1 MIFKGRFVLPVVLF
15 TLMSVPAHAASPFS
29 CAAMQKHMEGLK
41 TAIKKAPNKEAAA
54 RERAK
59 LARISEQYTEHCM
72 KPKAGKTGASAETW
86 KTLLQAKGPQAETPE
101 EENQRRRDAINQ
113 KGRQPGDK
121 PPASR
126 PKAGRK
132 EVLVSQAI
140 PVEGVLL
147 IEGGTSSTFYGKVK
161 QELSYTIQETFVG
174 NLIVTRSID
183 RATGRP
189 SAREDYALQTLSTE
203 IFAGPFSGRGCV
215 KYTGSPPVCTQW
227 HQIDLWQIA
236 DGEEYPGR
244 LDGVVSA
251 TSDGRAVT
259 IRIDGPN
266 IEFGSSQGPV
276 SIKTGCGDLLRETVK
291 REEFKQWLRRSTV
304 RIKRDVSKTSPGCRP
319 GSTVSLEK
327 SLLVLRHS
335 IFEREI

>member
-1 MIFKGRFVLPVVLF
+1 MIFMGRFLLPVVLF
-15 TLMSVPAHAASPFS
+15 TLMAAPAHAASPFS

-41 TAIKKAPNKEAAA
+41 TAVKKAPNKEAAS
-54 RERAK
+54 RERVK
-59 LARISEQYTEHCM
+59 LDRVSAQYTEHCM
-72 KPKAGKTGASAETW
+72 KLKTGKTGGSAETW
-86 KTLLQAKGPQAETPE
+86 KARLQAKEPQAETPE
-101 EENQRRRDAINQ
+101 EESQRRREAINQ
-113 KGRQPGDK
+113 KRPLGDK
-121 PPASR
+121 LAASR
-126 PKAGRK
+126 AEAGRR
-132 EVLVSQAI
+132 EVPVPQAI

-147 IEGGTSSTFYGKVK
+147 IEGGSFSTFYGKVK

-174 NLIVTRSID
+174 NLIVTRYVD
-183 RATGRP
+183 RVTGRS

-203 IFAGPFSGRGCV
+203 IFAGPFSGRGCA

-227 HQIDLWQIA
+227 YQIDLWQIA
-236 DGEEYPGR
+236 DGEEYPGK

-259 IRIDGPN
+259 IRIDGPD

-291 REEFKQWLRRSTV
+291 RDEFKQWMRRSTV

-319 GSTVSLEK
+319 GSTVSLEMHI
-327 SLLVLRHS
+327 RPGN
-335 IFEREI
+335 EPPAP

>member
-1 MIFKGRFVLPVVLF
+1 MLL
-15 TLMSVPAHAASPFS
+15 SPFS
-29 CAAMQKHMEGLK
+29 CEAMQKHMEGLK
-41 TAIKKAPNKEAAA
+41 TAIKKAPNKEAAS

-59 LARISEQYTEHCM
+59 LDRISEQYTEHCM
-72 KPKAGKTGASAETW
+72 KPKPGKTGASAEIW

-101 EENQRRRDAINQ
+101 EESQRRREAINQ
-113 KGRQPGDK
+113 KGQQSGDK
-121 PPASR
+121 PAVSR
-126 PKAGRK
+126 AEAGRK
-132 EVLVSQAI
+132 EVPLSQAI

-147 IEGGTSSTFYGKVK
+147 IEGGSSSTFYGKVK

-174 NLIVTRSID
+174 NLIVTPSID
-183 RATGRP
+183 RATGRS

-203 IFAGPFSGRGCV
+203 IFAGPFGGRGCA
-215 KYTGSPPVCTQW
+215 KYTGSPPVCAQW

-244 LDGVVSA
+244 FDGVVSA

-276 SIKTGCGDLLRETVK
+276 SIKTGCGDLLRETVN
-291 REEFKQWLRRSTV
+291 RDEFKQWLRRSTV

-319 GSTVSLEK
+319 GSTVSLEMHIG
-327 SLLVLRHS
+327 SRGN
-335 IFEREI
+335 EPPTP

>member
-1 MIFKGRFVLPVVLF
+1 MSFIGRFLLPVVLF
-15 TLMSVPAHAASPFS
+15 TLMAVPAHTASPFS
-29 CAAMQKHMEGLK
+29 CEAMQKHMEGLK
-41 TAIKKAPNKEAAA
+41 TAIKKAPNKEAAS

-59 LARISEQYTEHCM
+59 LAHISEQYTEHCM
-72 KPKAGKTGASAETW
+72 KPKPGKTGVSAETW

-101 EENQRRRDAINQ
+101 EESQRRRDVINQ
-113 KGRQPGDK
+113 KGRQSGDK
-121 PPASR
+121 STVSR
-126 PKAGRK
+126 AEAGRK
-132 EVLVSQAI
+132 EVPVSRAI
-140 PVEGVLL
+140 PVEGLLL

-183 RATGRP
+183 RATGRF
-189 SAREDYALQTLSTE
+189 SAREDYTLQTLSTE
-203 IFAGPFSGRGCV
+203 IFAGPFSGRGCA

-244 LDGVVSA
+244 FDGVVSA

-259 IRIDGPN
+259 IRIDGPD

-291 REEFKQWLRRSTV
+291 RDEFKQWLRRSTV

-319 GSTVSLEK
+319 GSTVSLEMHIG
-327 SLLVLRHS
+327 SGGN
-335 IFEREI
+335 EAPAP

>member
-1 MIFKGRFVLPVVLF
+1 MP
-15 TLMSVPAHAASPFS
+15 
-29 CAAMQKHMEGLK
+29 
-41 TAIKKAPNKEAAA
+41 
-54 RERAK
+54 
-59 LARISEQYTEHCM
+59 
-72 KPKAGKTGASAETW
+72 
-86 KTLLQAKGPQAETPE
+86 
-101 EENQRRRDAINQ
+101 
-113 KGRQPGDK
+113 
-121 PPASR
+121 
-126 PKAGRK
+126 
-132 EVLVSQAI
+132 QAI

-147 IEGGTSSTFYGKVK
+147 IEGGSSSTFYGKVK

-174 NLIVTRSID
+174 NLIVTRYVD
-183 RATGRP
+183 RATGRS

-203 IFAGPFSGRGCV
+203 IFAGPFSGRGCA

-244 LDGVVSA
+244 FDGVVSA

-259 IRIDGPN
+259 IRIDGPD

-291 REEFKQWLRRSTV
+291 RDEFKQWMRRSTV

-319 GSTVSLEK
+319 GSTVSLEMHIG
-327 SLLVLRHS
+327 SGQ
-335 IFEREI
+335 